1 MRIRTAATISS
12 ACAVAGALSLAAPAS
27 ADGFGDFF
35 GSGDFYDNGPS
46 APEPPRL
53 ACRGTLSFG
62 DALARYVHMTVY
74 TRSGEVKTADCRKY
88 PHLARFCAGTLTRI
102 ADHHFV
108 FGGAESPENTKFWA
122 DLYRPSRLL
131 SVSADGTDVETM
143 RVLFIG
149 QCTPV
154 PGHVRHVARK
164 RDP

>member
-1 MRIRTAATISS
+1 MIVS
-12 ACAVAGALSLAAPAS
+12 ACIVVGALSLAATAR

-46 APEPPRL
+46 APEPARL

-62 DALARYVHMTVY
+62 DALGRYVRMTVD
-74 TRSGEVKTADCRKY
+74 TRRGEVTTADCHKY
-88 PHLARFCAGTLTRI
+88 PHLARFCAGSLIRI

-131 SVSADGTDVETM
+131 SVAVDGTDVETM

-149 QCTPV
+149 RCTPE
-154 PGHVRHVARK
+154 GVRVHHIARK